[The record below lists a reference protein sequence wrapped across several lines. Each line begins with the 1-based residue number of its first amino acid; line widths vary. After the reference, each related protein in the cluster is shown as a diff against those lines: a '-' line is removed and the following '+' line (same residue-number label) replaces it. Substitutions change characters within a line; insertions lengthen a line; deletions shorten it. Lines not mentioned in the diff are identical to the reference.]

1 MVLPPSPVVPP
12 LSPVPVLPSPPTPP
26 ITSGSPP
33 LPSLLPPLPAPNQP
47 LPPSPPPL
55 TPQLRP
61 TDAAWNGEAAL
72 ELGARRVSQFMSKLT
87 TTLAPA
93 TAVQSAA
100 RQQARVVLSS
110 GGAAG
115 GVISEGQGYGLLLAA
130 TALATMP
137 LDHAARPAAVT
148 RAYQLFLGWQTMCER
163 TELRRRHRHRQHR
176 RSLQTSCDCSW
187 TGVERA
193 NCGGSGDGS
202 TCWRVCCGDVSAT
215 SGEEESR
222 SEPTTPGNATQP
234 QPPPPPQQQ
243 PAYTSCQR
251 QMAHGCGQRA
261 SGGVPSLCLPS
272 WKFND
277 DVSREV
283 GTGSAPDG
291 DEDAILGSIVLL
303 AATSHGAGLSD
314 DDAPAAVAAR
324 PAWWDDVARWTYDSC
339 AAFLLFDTA
348 PHPAARPAANG
359 HARRAVKLGS
369 CWGGWD
375 CANPSY
381 YAPAHYRVFRM
392 FMQANAHLAPPAPP
406 PPPPQSFP
414 PPSSSPPPPS
424 ALTVP
429 ASATGAGSAETFG
442 THAAGAWMALIET
455 SYDILNEAQ
464 CPESGL
470 VPNWFVPSS
479 GGLDGASAQRAR
491 QQWPGWTPGKASCSG
506 SGTTASEFGAEASR
520 VVWRVALDALW
531 HDEPRATAFCHALA
545 AHAIDKLLLVANA
558 SRLPSASTQLNTPPS
573 CSGLVD
579 SVHPNWI
586 AHGFMLAPVAAALMV
601 PLPPSH
607 PSAGA
612 AQQEALD
619 VAARLLEAMPLV
631 DYYPGSWVA
640 LGSLTLSGAFPALAP
655 LLNAVWKSDDQL
667 AAHTTVAGEEGERHH
682 ASATSGREGGTR
694 PWHIALGIA
703 LAMILALVVTLRR
716 QAHDTTSASLHRAAA
731 AEEREPLSHVESWS
745 MHVDAK
751 TGRPYWFNGKCST
764 FNKPSA
770 TMLSRRAPDSP

>member
-1 MVLPPSPVVPP
+1 MVVNPLPHRTQSGSRSRPGLGGGSASLWRRASLGRASGGEPRPARRDLAKIATREHSTVVSVACLLSPMNASIANISRSAPLQLSISSVQAVSPLKAELRVWPPLPSPQSLAAPPSLPWTPPPLPPLLSQLSPPLPSIPAPTPPHFSPQMLDIALLPPPMVLPPSPVVPP
-12 LSPVPVLPSPPTPP
+12 LSPVPVLPSPPTLP

-33 LPSLLPPLPAPNQP
+33 LPSLPPPLPAPNQP

-61 TDAAWNGEAAL
+61 TDAAWNGEAA

-234 QPPPPPQQQ
+234 QPPPPQQQQ

-339 AAFLLFDTA
+339 AAFLLFDTV

-491 QQWPGWTPGKASCSG
+491 QQWPGWTRARRAARAVAPRRPNLAQR
-506 SGTTASEFGAEASR
+506 R
-520 VVWRVALDALW
+520 VVSCGV
-531 HDEPRATAFCHALA
+531 
-545 AHAIDKLLLVANA
+545 
-558 SRLPSASTQLNTPPS
+558 SR
-573 CSGLVD
+573 
-579 SVHPNWI
+579 
-586 AHGFMLAPVAAALMV
+586 
-601 PLPPSH
+601 
-607 PSAGA
+607 
-612 AQQEALD
+612 
-619 VAARLLEAMPLV
+619 
-631 DYYPGSWVA
+631 
-640 LGSLTLSGAFPALAP
+640 
-655 LLNAVWKSDDQL
+655 
-667 AAHTTVAGEEGERHH
+667 
-682 ASATSGREGGTR
+682 
-694 PWHIALGIA
+694 
-703 LAMILALVVTLRR
+703 
-716 QAHDTTSASLHRAAA
+716 
-731 AEEREPLSHVESWS
+731 
-745 MHVDAK
+745 
-751 TGRPYWFNGKCST
+751 
-764 FNKPSA
+764 
-770 TMLSRRAPDSP
+770 

>member
-1 MVLPPSPVVPP
+1 MNASIANISRSAPLQLSISSVQAVSPLKAELRVWPPLPSPQSLAAPPSLPWTPPPLPPLLSQLSPPLPSIPAPTPPHFSPQMLDVALLPPPMVLPPSPVVPP
-12 LSPVPVLPSPPTPP
+12 LSPVPVLPSPPTLP

-33 LPSLLPPLPAPNQP
+33 LPSLPPPLPAPNQP

-234 QPPPPPQQQ
+234 QPPPPQQQQ
-243 PAYTSCQR
+243 PAYTSCNGKWRTAVVNAPAAVCRHCAFLVEVQR
-251 QMAHGCGQRA
+251 RRQPQWAPAPLRTATRM
-261 SGGVPSLCLPS
+261 PSS
-272 WKFND
+272 D
-277 DVSREV
+277 RSYSRRHFARRW
-283 GTGSAPDG
+283 T
-291 DEDAILGSIVLL
+291 
-303 AATSHGAGLSD
+303 SD

-339 AAFLLFDTA
+339 AAFLLFDTVLTLQRLQTGRA
-348 PHPAARPAANG
+348 W
-359 HARRAVKLGS
+359 AVKLGS
-369 CWGGWD
+369 CWGGGI
-375 CANPSY
+375 
-381 YAPAHYRVFRM
+381 APTRPTMPRRIIVFRM

-406 PPPPQSFP
+406 PPPPQSSHRP
-414 PPSSSPPPPS
+414 RPHHRRRLLSPFS
-424 ALTVP
+424 LRRSGQRERWHARGRCVD
-429 ASATGAGSAETFG
+429 GAHRDE
-442 THAAGAWMALIET
+442 LRR
-455 SYDILNEAQ
+455 LNEAQ
-464 CPESGL
+464 CPSGL
-470 VPNWFVPSS
+470 VQLVRAVVWWTRWCICPARSS
-479 GGLDGASAQRAR
+479 AVARLDS
-491 QQWPGWTPGKASCSG
+491 GKASCSG
-506 SGTTASEFGAEASR
+506 SGTTASNLAQRRSC
-520 VVWRVALDALW
+520 RVAC
-531 HDEPRATAFCHALA
+531 RARCALA
-545 AHAIDKLLLVANA
+545 
-558 SRLPSASTQLNTPPS
+558 
-573 CSGLVD
+573 
-579 SVHPNWI
+579 
-586 AHGFMLAPVAAALMV
+586 
-601 PLPPSH
+601 
-607 PSAGA
+607 
-612 AQQEALD
+612 
-619 VAARLLEAMPLV
+619 
-631 DYYPGSWVA
+631 
-640 LGSLTLSGAFPALAP
+640 
-655 LLNAVWKSDDQL
+655 
-667 AAHTTVAGEEGERHH
+667 
-682 ASATSGREGGTR
+682 
-694 PWHIALGIA
+694 
-703 LAMILALVVTLRR
+703 
-716 QAHDTTSASLHRAAA
+716 
-731 AEEREPLSHVESWS
+731 
-745 MHVDAK
+745 
-751 TGRPYWFNGKCST
+751 
-764 FNKPSA
+764 
-770 TMLSRRAPDSP
+770 